1 MNRLTVGNIAVEL
14 QRAVR
19 LNSQGYGD
27 RVIMLMDEL
36 IAAGTLSNGGVKEML
51 RLREIACDFFYNG
64 STQYIGSVIDPLMMF
79 AFRERTT
86 PCTST

>member
-1 MNRLTVGNIAVEL
+1 MTKLTVGNIAIEL

-27 RVIMLMDEL
+27 RVILLLDEL

-51 RLREIACDFFYNG
+51 RSREIACDFFYNG
-64 STQYIGSVIDPLMMF
+64 SSQYIGSVIDLLMMF
-79 AFRERTT
+79 AYRERTP